1 MAFLFFGQE
10 RDTGSFL
17 NSRISTQP
25 CHYCQCPQP
34 APAQQVQIF
43 KMRMDVMKNTL
54 KTFGAYRVTGTL
66 AAIIAATALSMSSG
80 ASAQTTETAPTQS
93 TLPPVETPQE
103 TPQET
108 PMKAPDAVPAAA
120 PAVVADSGAAKDF
133 MKTAF
138 MANEFTIAAS
148 QLAATQGESAD
159 VKSTAAQV
167 LDSGLK
173 TRTAMVAAIQG
184 STSDM
189 HFDQNF
195 TDDYN
200 IKLGEL
206 KAAKGADFDTKY
218 VAAQGEVNDKAE
230 TAFKAYAT
238 TGTDESV
245 KTFAANTLPT
255 LAANGDKLDSVAQGG
270 N

>member
-1 MAFLFFGQE
+1 
-10 RDTGSFL
+10 
-17 NSRISTQP
+17 
-25 CHYCQCPQP
+25 
-34 APAQQVQIF
+34 
-43 KMRMDVMKNTL
+43 MKNT
-54 KTFGAYRVTGTL
+54 AYKVSGIL
-66 AAIIAATALSMSSG
+66 AVLVAATALG
-80 ASAQTTETAPTQS
+80 ASAQTTETAPAQS
-93 TLPPVETPQE
+93 TVPPVSQPAVTP
-103 TPQET
+103 PVAD
-108 PMKAPDAVPAAA
+108 PAVPGNAAAPGVDPAA
-120 PAVVADSGAAKDF
+120 PAVAAAADTGAAKAF
-133 MKTAF
+133 MKEAF

-159 VKSTAAQV
+159 VKATAQGV
-167 LDSGLK
+167 LDNAMK
-173 TRTAMVAAIQG
+173 TRTAMVTAIQG

-200 IKLGEL
+200 MKLGEL

-218 VAAQGEVNDKAE
+218 VAALGDVNDKAE
-230 TAFKAYAT
+230 NVFKSYAS

-255 LAANGDKLDSVAQGG
+255 LSANGDKLDSVSQGG

>member
-1 MAFLFFGQE
+1 
-10 RDTGSFL
+10 
-17 NSRISTQP
+17 
-25 CHYCQCPQP
+25 
-34 APAQQVQIF
+34 
-43 KMRMDVMKNTL
+43 MKNAI
-54 KTFGAYRVTGTL
+54 AYKVSGIL
-66 AAIIAATALSMSSG
+66 AAVVAAAALG
-80 ASAQTTETAPTQS
+80 ASAQTT
-93 TLPPVETPQE
+93 
-103 TPQET
+103 
-108 PMKAPDAVPAAA
+108 APDAQPTVPPATAPVTAPATTPAVDPAAPAAA
-120 PAVVADSGAAKDF
+120 PAVAADANGAKNF
-133 MKTAF
+133 MKEAF
-138 MANEFTIAAS
+138 MANEFSIAAS

-159 VKSTAAQV
+159 VKAAAQTV
-167 LDSGLK
+167 LDNGLK
-173 TRTAMVAAIQG
+173 TRTSMVAAIQG

-200 IKLGEL
+200 MKLGEL

-230 TAFKAYAT
+230 NVFKAYAS

>member
-1 MAFLFFGQE
+1 
-10 RDTGSFL
+10 
-17 NSRISTQP
+17 
-25 CHYCQCPQP
+25 
-34 APAQQVQIF
+34 
-43 KMRMDVMKNTL
+43 MKNT
-54 KTFGAYRVTGTL
+54 AYKISGIL
-66 AAIIAATALSMSSG
+66 AVLVAATALG
-80 ASAQTTETAPTQS
+80 ASAQTTETAPAQAAV
-93 TLPPVETPQE
+93 PPVSQPAVTP
-103 TPQET
+103 PVAD
-108 PMKAPDAVPAAA
+108 PAVPGNAAA
-120 PAVVADSGAAKDF
+120 PAVDPAAPAVAAADTGAAKSF
-133 MKTAF
+133 MKEAF

-159 VKSTAAQV
+159 VKATAQGV
-167 LDSGLK
+167 LDNAMK
-173 TRTAMVAAIQG
+173 TRTAMVTAIQG

-200 IKLGEL
+200 MKLGEL

-218 VAAQGEVNDKAE
+218 VAALGDVNDKAE
-230 TAFKAYAT
+230 NVFKSYAS

-255 LAANGDKLDSVAQGG
+255 LSANRDKLDSVSQGG

>member
-1 MAFLFFGQE
+1 
-10 RDTGSFL
+10 
-17 NSRISTQP
+17 
-25 CHYCQCPQP
+25 
-34 APAQQVQIF
+34 
-43 KMRMDVMKNTL
+43 MKNIY
-54 KTFGAYRVTGTL
+54 KVSGIL
-66 AAIIAATALSMSSG
+66 AAVMAATALG
-80 ASAQTTETAPTQS
+80 ASAQTTSPDAQPTVPPITAPVT
-93 TLPPVETPQE
+93 
-103 TPQET
+103 
-108 PMKAPDAVPAAA
+108 APAVDPAAPATTPAAA
-120 PAVVADSGAAKDF
+120 PAVAADANAAKDF
-133 MKTAF
+133 MKEAF
-138 MANEFTIAAS
+138 MANEFSIAAS

-159 VKSTAAQV
+159 VKAAAQTV
-167 LDSGLK
+167 LDNGLK
-173 TRTAMVAAIQG
+173 TRTAMVTAIQG

-200 IKLGEL
+200 MKLGEL

-230 TAFKAYAT
+230 NVFKAYAA
-238 TGTDESV
+238 TGSDESV

>member
-1 MAFLFFGQE
+1 MPPV
-10 RDTGSFL
+10 T
-17 NSRISTQP
+17 
-25 CHYCQCPQP
+25 
-34 APAQQVQIF
+34 APATTPAV
-43 KMRMDVMKNTL
+43 DPATPVD
-54 KTFGAYRVTGTL
+54 
-66 AAIIAATALSMSSG
+66 AAA
-80 ASAQTTETAPTQS
+80 
-93 TLPPVETPQE
+93 
-103 TPQET
+103 
-108 PMKAPDAVPAAA
+108 PAAA
-120 PAVVADSGAAKDF
+120 PAVAADAGAAKNF
-133 MKTAF
+133 MREAF

-148 QLAATQGESAD
+148 QLAATQAASPD
-159 VKSTAAQV
+159 VKATAQQV
-167 LDSGLK
+167 LDNGLK
-173 TRTAMVAAIQG
+173 TRTSMVAAIQG

-200 IKLGEL
+200 MKLGEL

-230 TAFKAYAT
+230 TVFKAYAS